1 MRPAKSRPFL
11 PAFEL
16 ARGRAPRYTR
26 PIRSRMT
33 RSLTSQHPQHD
44 AKRVGIVTFYLKD
57 NYGGALQA
65 FATCEICR
73 SLGLEPL
80 LVRSPFEGYYGM
92 DPDKGMPLSLLI
104 GLYMRHRLLRPGR
117 AASLLLRL
125 KKALIKLRAP
135 QGQALLHK
143 NDGIA
148 AHLFKRFANRHLPPV
163 ISTEDRQAIASCSCF
178 IVGSDQ
184 VWRRRYLRNEY
195 HVLHYL
201 LDFADDEQRAASI
214 AYAAS
219 FGCEH
224 WEGSELMRQ
233 PAAELLRQF
242 KAVSVRE
249 NSGIAAAREAWGVD
263 AVRMPDPT
271 LVVDAK
277 AYDRL
282 IESEKTV
289 LPPKPYLAT
298 YILDASES
306 SRRVARAAAEG
317 LKLYGQPL
325 MPTAQTGH
333 RDDLIFKSVPQWLR
347 YMRDCEA
354 VVTDSFHGCV
364 FSLIFNKPFLCLG
377 NAARGSARFDTLFD
391 TFGLR
396 DRLLVDGDASQA
408 LDLLRQPMDWERI
421 NALLHSEQQRGL
433 NFLRDHLRPSPSA

>member
-1 MRPAKSRPFL
+1 
-11 PAFEL
+11 
-16 ARGRAPRYTR
+16 
-26 PIRSRMT
+26 MT

-92 DPDKGMPLSLLI
+92 DLDKGMPLSLLI

-201 LDFADDEQRAASI
+201 LDFADDEQR
-214 AYAAS
+214 
-219 FGCEH
+219 G
-224 WEGSELMRQ
+224 
-233 PAAELLRQF
+233 
-242 KAVSVRE
+242 
-249 NSGIAAAREAWGVD
+249 GVD

-298 YILDASES
+298 YFLDASES